1 MIDVRTMSDEDAVKL
16 CRMYLNLDDDSPV
29 KPRPYQAKAFV
40 AAVLAIEEEEK
51 SGLLVMATG
60 TGKTVT
66 FLLIAKHVIETMG
79 GRVLILAH
87 RGELITQA
95 ANAAAFIG
103 LTPAIEKAD
112 EHARPDLT
120 RKEAK
125 GPTIHS
131 LFSNEDEIDF
141 GGDDGDPKLVVA
153 SVQTMQRDRLKAW
166 PAGHFDLII
175 TDEAHH
181 AAAGSYKTIIDHLTP
196 KYHLGVTATWERG
209 DKEFICGESCP
220 FERKLYEYDI
230 LAAVEEGYLARPIV
244 EVLDCGVDLSKIR
257 TTGGDYNL
265 GDLEAAIKP
274 HVQTLVNVSA
284 PYLKDRTFIG
294 FAPDVGS
301 AEAIASAFES
311 IGITCRSIAG
321 HYNDRDDL
329 VRDFRDRRFAGF
341 INCQLFTEGADFPF
355 VDAIPLFRPTQSWGL
370 FMQQIGRGTRLFD
383 NKTECRIIAFNWKT
397 VGHDFIKPI
406 QIFTGSEALTEIEQE
421 AEGLVK
427 SGECKDLLLALKRAK
442 EEHTVRQKLR
452 LKVEKETRNVRA
464 ARYDPLGFGD
474 DYVPPEHKEERA
486 IIMPATE
493 NQMNALIRMGFDAGV
508 VAEFSKARASGI
520 LTALSRRR
528 EQGLASHKQV
538 KYLKQFGHPE
548 PMRATF
554 DEAKAF
560 LDQKFGNRR
569 TA

>member
-1 MIDVRTMSDEDAVKL
+1 MDVRTMSDEDAVKL
-16 CRMYLNLDDDSPV
+16 CRSYLDLDDDSPV
-29 KPRPYQAKAFV
+29 KPRPYQCKAFI
-40 AAVLAIEEEEK
+40 ASVLAIEDEEK
-51 SGLLVMATG
+51 SGLLAMATG

-66 FLLIAKHVIETMG
+66 FLLVAKYVIEKLG

-120 RKEAK
+120 K
-125 GPTIHS
+125 GESKSPSIHS
-131 LFSNEDEIDF
+131 LFSTEDEIDF
-141 GGDDGDPKLVVA
+141 GGDDGDPKLVIA

-166 PAGHFDLII
+166 PPGHFALVI
-175 TDEAHH
+175 TDECHH
-181 AAAGSYKTIIDHLTP
+181 SSASSYVSIIDHLTP

-209 DKEFICGESCP
+209 DKELICGRRRP
-220 FERKLYEYDI
+220 FERKLFEYDI
-230 LAAVEEGYLARPIV
+230 LHGVEEGYLARPVV

-274 HVQTLVNVSA
+274 HVQTLVNLAA
-284 PYLKDRTFIG
+284 PYLKDKTFIG

-301 AEAIASAFES
+301 GEAIASAFES
-311 IGITCRSIAG
+311 IGISCKSIAG
-321 HYNDRDDL
+321 HYADRDEL
-329 VRDFRDRRFAGF
+329 VRDFRDRRFNGF

-370 FMQQIGRGTRLFD
+370 FMQMIGRGSRLFEG
-383 NKTECRIIAFNWKT
+383 KKECRIIAFNWKT

-406 QIFTGSEALTEIEQE
+406 QIFTGSDDLTEIEKE

-442 EEHTVRQKLR
+442 EEHSLRQKLR
-452 LKVEKETRNVRA
+452 IKVEKENRSIRSV
-464 ARYDPLGFGD
+464 RYDPLAIGD
-474 DYVPPEHKEERA
+474 DYVPPEHKEERK

-493 NQMNALIRMGFDAGV
+493 NQMGALIRAGFEPNV

-520 LTALSRRR
+520 LTALARRR
-528 EQGLASHKQV
+528 EQGLASHKQL
-538 KYLKQFGHPE
+538 KYLKQTGHPD
-548 PMRATF
+548 PMKATF
-554 DEAKAF
+554 EEASAF
-560 LDQKFGNRR
+560 LDAKFGNRR